1 MLGIQGARP
10 DAIGARRPR
19 AESLRIRMAKP
30 TEVAVTLET
39 KLESVDLAEEIA
51 SRVATAAGFEEE
63 DRHKISMAVRES
75 VINAIQHGNRLKRE
89 KRVQLSFV
97 VEPRQVIITVVDQG
111 NGFDVN
117 SIPDPRLEDNLLKS
131 AGRGIFLIRTFM
143 DEFHVECQAGGGTRV
158 TMVKRAA
165 TSAPVPRAPSGRA
178 KN

>member
-10 DAIGARRPR
+10 DAIGARRLR
-19 AESLRIRMAKP
+19 AESLPNRMAKP

-39 KLESVDLAEEIA
+39 RLESVDLAEEIA
-51 SRVATAAGFEEE
+51 SRVAAAAGFDEE

-75 VINAIQHGNRLKRE
+75 VINAIQHGNRLDRE
-89 KRVQLSFV
+89 KKVQLGFV

-117 SIPDPRLEDNLLKS
+117 SIPDPRLESNLLKS

-143 DEFHVECQAGGGTRV
+143 DEFQVECQAGGGTRI
-158 TMVKRAA
+158 TMVKR
-165 TSAPVPRAPSGRA
+165 TSTTGPTTRAPSGSA

>member
-1 MLGIQGARP
+1 MLGIQGAGP

-30 TEVAVTLET
+30 TEVAVTLES
-39 KLESVDLAEEIA
+39 KIESVDLAEEIA
-51 SRVATAAGFEEE
+51 SRVAAAAGFDEE

-75 VINAIQHGNRLKRE
+75 VINAIQHGNRLDRE
-89 KRVQLSFV
+89 KKVQLSFV
-97 VEPRQVIITVVDQG
+97 AEPQQVSVTVVDQG

-117 SIPDPRLEDNLLKS
+117 AIPDPRLENNLLKT

-143 DEFHVECQAGGGTRV
+143 DEFRVKCQAGSGTRV
-158 TMVKRAA
+158 TMVKRASKNDPA
-165 TSAPVPRAPSGRA
+165 PRAPSGRA